1 MGTLWGWGWGVKRS
15 YQKWVGEDNSL
26 LGGLEMLKVRRG
38 RVLGEPERDLLFGLG
53 TSPRKWGQSPRGL
66 GSPLPGTRTSS
77 WDWGPPPG
85 NGGQMEAV
93 DILIQ
98 TLPG

>member
-1 MGTLWGWGWGVKRS
+1 MGVGGKGVVS
-15 YQKWVGEDNSL
+15 EVGGDNSL

-38 RVLGEPERDLLFGLG
+38 NQRADLLFGLG
-53 TSPRKWGQSPRGL
+53 TSPGQWRQSPRGL

-93 DILIQ
+93 GILTQ
-98 TLPG
+98 TLAG